1 MYGSSYNASFNGK
14 NTRIAF
20 CDNDGGVEA
29 QALFHAFLNITN
41 PTPDLGLYAT
51 VQKMHCSSVEE
62 LKTIVLEHASNSVTG
77 KATIVGGV
85 YVPAGYSRQVQAF
98 VAGAVSAVTLR
109 LSAVADDGFNPNF
122 MNRAVHPVFTASFA
136 RYNSI
141 KTSSFF
147 KASLDQGIAAAAA
160 AAPGSAARASL
171 TNPAQVDSIRM
182 NAPFPIGSLASTLG
196 VIFLFVQCSVGLSI
210 IHPTLM
216 PLFGKIKIKHYL
228 NIRRIVAY
236 SVATCFAVIGA
247 SVATIFG
254 TYNSFMGA
262 KTWIF
267 LVLSCWLIITTFG
280 VTISFCQF
288 VFGPL
293 APTAIGIFQAIS
305 IASAQF
311 DSPWAC
317 LPDFYQIG
325 RAMAMPNGVELLR
338 CVLFGSCYNIGANI
352 GILIANQA
360 IMMLFLTLFAKVSF
374 LNKINSEKMQ
384 KFGQL
389 VSPASHSTNLQG
401 AMHAGVGMAISSH

>member
-1 MYGSSYNASFNGK
+1 
-14 NTRIAF
+14 
-20 CDNDGGVEA
+20 
-29 QALFHAFLNITN
+29 
-41 PTPDLGLYAT
+41 
-51 VQKMHCSSVEE
+51 
-62 LKTIVLEHASNSVTG
+62 
-77 KATIVGGV
+77 
-85 YVPAGYSRQVQAF
+85 
-98 VAGAVSAVTLR
+98 
-109 LSAVADDGFNPNF
+109 
-122 MNRAVHPVFTASFA
+122 
-136 RYNSI
+136 
-141 KTSSFF
+141 
-147 KASLDQGIAAAAA
+147 
-160 AAPGSAARASL
+160 
-171 TNPAQVDSIRM
+171 
-182 NAPFPIGSLASTLG
+182 
-196 VIFLFVQCSVGLSI
+196 VGLSI

-401 AMHAGVGMAISSH
+401 AMHAGVGIAISSH